1 VNSSLQFIINMVAA
15 PVVAFLF
22 AGIYYG
28 AYRRISA
35 RIHRRWGPPIIQ
47 NFVDNFKLFSKTEA
61 ASHGVMFHLGPII
74 MAAGSVT
81 SLLFIPFFNSGSW
94 LTGLSAEGNLLLIT
108 YLMVIGPLGNALAVG
123 VSGNPFGVMGVVR
136 GLTRMIGLEIAL
148 FISIGLLMVTVDST
162 SLTEIV
168 RLQVESGTWNM
179 VAHPLL
185 FIISLF
191 AFLGFMGSSPFDM
204 VGAPTEVY
212 SGPQAEFGSKYL
224 GILMT
229 QSMIFTFAKLLLW
242 INLFMGGASNFGE
255 LFLKTFSLFLFQALW
270 GAVFPRLKVEQAV
283 DMLWKIPAVL
293 GIIAAALLQFE
304 KTGNLW

>member
-1 VNSSLQFIINMVAA
+1 MNPTLSLVLNLLLA
-15 PVVAFLF
+15 PIVGYLI

-28 AYRRISA
+28 TYRQITA
-35 RIHRRWGPPIIQ
+35 RIHRRWGPPLIQ
-47 NFVDNFKLFSKTEA
+47 NFIDNFKLFSKKDA
-61 ASHGVMFHLGPII
+61 ASHGMMFHLGPII
-74 MAAGSVT
+74 MSAGSVM
-81 SLLFIPFFNSGSW
+81 SLLFIPFFNHGTLFS
-94 LTGLSAEGNLLLIT
+94 GLSTSGNLLLIT

-136 GLTRMIGLEIAL
+136 GLTRMIGLEIAF
-148 FISIGLLMVTVDST
+148 FIAIGLLMVTYNTT
-162 SLTEIV
+162 SLLDIMNIQAQTGV
-168 RLQVESGTWNM
+168 WNM

-212 SGPQAEFGSKYL
+212 SGPRAEFGSKYL

-242 INLFMGGASNFGE
+242 VNIFMGGASNWFE
-255 LFLKTFSLFLFQALW
+255 LIAKTYALFLFQALW
-270 GAVFPRLKVEQAV
+270 GAVFPRFKVEQAV
-283 DMLWKIPAVL
+283 DILWKVPAVL
-293 GIIAAALLQFE
+293 GVIAAIILQIQ
-304 KTGNLW
+304 KM